1 MFEKLLMP
9 VLFLAAQFLV
19 AWYGWFTGKLPAS
32 GSFLG
37 FAYDSMLVR
46 SIVTQ
51 IEFLWVLII
60 INALFSYGF
69 HLGFANYKNFIVIA
83 ALWIASGPVA
93 ALAFNMIAAHERI
106 DWPIVA
112 GLAFIVIGAVL
123 VTAHADIRALL
134 VR

>member
-1 MFEKLLMP
+1 MFAKLLMP
-9 VLFLAAQFLV
+9 VVFLAAQFLV
-19 AWYGWFTGKLPAS
+19 SWYGYFTGKLPSS

-37 FAYDSMLVR
+37 FAYNSALVR

-51 IEFLWVLII
+51 IEFLWVLIL

-83 ALWIASGPVA
+83 ALWIASGPIA
-93 ALAFNMIAAHERI
+93 ALAFNMIMAHEKI
-106 DWPIVA
+106 DLPIVV
-112 GLAFIVIGAVL
+112 GLGFITLGAVL
-123 VTAHADIRALL
+123 VVAHADIRALF